1 MTESVAQGRGLVQPA
16 QFIDKSHAALNM
28 RQMQTLRL
36 DDRDIAI
43 LATLSR
49 EGRIAK
55 TELAARVN
63 LSPTPCWERMKRLEK
78 AGLIRGF
85 RAEIDLDG
93 LGPHVQV
100 FVTVELE
107 SHRAESFQMFE
118 SIISRIDAVTG
129 CWAIGGGYDYL
140 MQVVTDDVVTF
151 QEIMDGLL
159 ESRAGVRRYYS
170 YIVTK
175 PIKSDPPAMG
185 LLRK

>member
-1 MTESVAQGRGLVQPA
+1 MPDMNSP
-16 QFIDKSHAALNM
+16 
-28 RQMQTLRL
+28 RL

-55 TELAARVN
+55 TDLAARVN

-78 AGLIRGF
+78 AGYIRGYQ
-85 RAEIDLDG
+85 AEIDLAK

-107 SHRAESFQMFE
+107 SHRAESFQTFE
-118 SIISRIDAVTG
+118 RIIAGMSEITG

-140 MQVVTDDVVTF
+140 MQVVTVDVAAF
-151 QEIMDGLL
+151 QILMDGLL

-175 PIKSDPPAMG
+175 PVKNVSPASA
-185 LLRK
+185 LLHP

>member
-1 MTESVAQGRGLVQPA
+1 MT
-16 QFIDKSHAALNM
+16 
-28 RQMQTLRL
+28 QTRL

-49 EGRIAK
+49 EGRITK
-55 TELAARVN
+55 TELAERVN
-63 LSPTPCWERMKRLEK
+63 LSPTPCWERMKKLEK
-78 AGLIRGF
+78 AGLIRGY
-85 RAEIDLDG
+85 RAEIDLER

-100 FVTVELE
+100 FVAVELD

-118 SIISRIDAVTG
+118 RIVAGMGAVTG

-140 MQVVTDDVVTF
+140 MQVVTTDVAAF

-175 PIKSDPPAMG
+175 PVKADPPAMG
-185 LLRK
+185 LLGG

>member
-1 MTESVAQGRGLVQPA
+1 MSPPHSELRPE
-16 QFIDKSHAALNM
+16 
-28 RQMQTLRL
+28 LRL

-55 TELAARVN
+55 TDLAGRVN

-78 AGLIRGF
+78 AGLIRGY
-85 RAEIDLDG
+85 RAEIDLAG

-107 SHRAESFQMFE
+107 SHRAESFQIFE
-118 SIISRIDAVTG
+118 RTIARMEQVTG

-140 MQVVTDDVVTF
+140 MQVVARDVAAF
-151 QEIMDGLL
+151 QRLMDGLL
-159 ESRAGVRRYYS
+159 ESRAGVRRYFS

-175 PIKSDPPAMG
+175 PVKDLPPASA
-185 LLRK
+185 LLGAGGG

>member
-1 MTESVAQGRGLVQPA
+1 MS
-16 QFIDKSHAALNM
+16 
-28 RQMQTLRL
+28 QTRL
-36 DDRDIAI
+36 DHRDIAI
-43 LATLSR
+43 LATLCR

-78 AGLIRGF
+78 AGLITGY
-85 RAEIDLDG
+85 RAEIDLAG
-93 LGPHVQV
+93 LGPHVEV

-107 SHRAESFQMFE
+107 SHRAESFQIFE
-118 SIISRIDAVTG
+118 RTVAQIDEITG

-140 MQVVTDDVVTF
+140 MQIVARDVSAF
-151 QEIMDGLL
+151 QTLMDGLL

-175 PIKSDPPAMG
+175 PVKTLPPALG
-185 LLRK
+185 LLRD

>member
-1 MTESVAQGRGLVQPA
+1 MDT
-16 QFIDKSHAALNM
+16 
-28 RQMQTLRL
+28 RL

-43 LATLSR
+43 LAILSR

-63 LSPTPCWERMKRLEK
+63 LSPTPAWDRMKRLEQ
-78 AGLIRGF
+78 AGLIRGY
-85 RAEIDLDG
+85 RADVDLER

-100 FVTVELE
+100 FVTLELD
-107 SHRAESFQMFE
+107 SHKAENFQHFE
-118 SIISRIDAVTG
+118 RVIARIEAITG

-140 MQVVTDDVVTF
+140 MQVVTTDVAAF
-151 QEIMDGLL
+151 QDLMDGLL

-175 PIKSDPPAMG
+175 PVKNVPPALA
-185 LLRK
+185 LLGG

>member
-1 MTESVAQGRGLVQPA
+1 MDRT
-16 QFIDKSHAALNM
+16 
-28 RQMQTLRL
+28 RL

-78 AGLIRGF
+78 AGLIRGY
-85 RAEIDLDG
+85 RAEIDLEA
-93 LGPHVQV
+93 LCPHVQV

-107 SHRAESFQMFE
+107 SHKAESFQLFE
-118 SIISRIDAVTG
+118 RTVGRMDAVTG

-140 MQVVTDDVVTF
+140 MQLVTTDVATF
-151 QEIMDGLL
+151 QELMDGLL

-175 PIKSDPPAMG
+175 PIKADPPAMG
-185 LLRK
+185 LLRGD

>member
-1 MTESVAQGRGLVQPA
+1 MTP
-16 QFIDKSHAALNM
+16 
-28 RQMQTLRL
+28 LRL

-55 TELAARVN
+55 TDLAARVN
-63 LSPTPCWERMKRLEK
+63 LSPTPCWERMKRLES
-78 AGLIRGF
+78 AGLIRGYH
-85 RAEIDLDG
+85 ADINLSG
-93 LGPHVQV
+93 IGPHVQV

-107 SHRAESFQMFE
+107 SHRSESFQIFE
-118 SIISRIDAVTG
+118 RIVAGQTEITG

-140 MQVVTDDVVTF
+140 MQVIAPDIAAF
-151 QEIMDGLL
+151 QSLMDGLL

-175 PIKSDPPAMG
+175 PVKEGPPVTA
-185 LLRK
+185 LLGG

>member
-1 MTESVAQGRGLVQPA
+1 
-16 QFIDKSHAALNM
+16 
-28 RQMQTLRL
+28 MQSPRL
-36 DDRDIAI
+36 DHRDIAI

-78 AGLIRGF
+78 AGYITGY
-85 RAEIDLDG
+85 RAEIDLAA
-93 LGPHVQV
+93 LGAHVQV

-107 SHRAESFQMFE
+107 SHKAESFQLFE
-118 SIISRIDAVTG
+118 RTVARMDQITG

-140 MQVVTDDVVTF
+140 MQVVTTDVATF
-151 QEIMDGLL
+151 QEMMDGLL

-175 PIKSDPPAMG
+175 PVKADPPAMG
-185 LLRK
+185 LLRGAP

>member
-1 MTESVAQGRGLVQPA
+1 MDT
-16 QFIDKSHAALNM
+16 
-28 RQMQTLRL
+28 TRL
-36 DDRDIAI
+36 DSRDIAI

-78 AGLIRGF
+78 AGLITGY
-85 RAEIDLDG
+85 RAEIDLAA

-100 FVTVELE
+100 FVTVELD
-107 SHRAESFQMFE
+107 SHRAESFQLFE
-118 SIISRIDAVTG
+118 RTVARIDEITG

-140 MQVVTDDVVTF
+140 MQVVSSDVAAF
-151 QEIMDGLL
+151 QALMDGLL

-175 PIKSDPPAMG
+175 PVKNDPPALG
-185 LLRK
+185 LLRR

>member
-1 MTESVAQGRGLVQPA
+1 M
-16 QFIDKSHAALNM
+16 DN
-28 RQMQTLRL
+28 RL

-43 LATLSR
+43 LAILSR

-63 LSPTPCWERMKRLEK
+63 LSPTPCWDRMKRLEQ
-78 AGLIRGF
+78 AGLIRGY
-85 RAEIDLDG
+85 RAEVDLER

-100 FVTVELE
+100 FVTLELD
-107 SHRAESFQMFE
+107 SHKAESFQRFE
-118 SIISRIDAVTG
+118 RIVARADAISG

-140 MQVVTDDVVTF
+140 MQVVTTDVAAF
-151 QEIMDGLL
+151 QDLMDGLL

-175 PIKSDPPAMG
+175 PVKTVPPALA
-185 LLRK
+185 LLGG

>member
-1 MTESVAQGRGLVQPA
+1 
-16 QFIDKSHAALNM
+16 
-28 RQMQTLRL
+28 MQQIRL

-55 TELAARVN
+55 TDLAARVN
-63 LSPTPCWERMKRLEK
+63 LSPTPCWDRMKRLET
-78 AGLIRGF
+78 AGLIRGY
-85 RAEIDLDG
+85 RAEIDLEG

-107 SHRAESFQMFE
+107 SHRAESFQIFE
-118 SIISRIDAVTG
+118 RTVARMEAVTG
-129 CWAIGGGYDYL
+129 CWGIGGGYDYL
-140 MQVVTDDVVTF
+140 MQVVTTDVAAF
-151 QEIMDGLL
+151 QELMDGLL

-175 PIKSDPPAMG
+175 PVKSDPPALG
-185 LLRK
+185 LLRG